1 MKKAERVSPL
11 FMFIQRKLLLNGRT
25 NGASVS
31 ASAAADALISVDNV
45 LAVSLGDAANRTTV
59 SASAAADAFVSNL
72 ESHREKP
79 PFFLVTYILSHLSE
93 KSSAFSKKIEIFG
106 QFDENT
112 PY

>member
-79 PFFLVTYILSHLSE
+79 PFFWSPIFYHIYPKNQV
-93 KSSAFSKKIEIFG
+93 FFQKK
-106 QFDENT
+106 
-112 PY
+112 